1 MVQFNKKYLEFHEKL
16 KIKIFGTVESYCMKT
31 LRMKYPM
38 GLQNYY
44 EKVKIITTKH
54 LFKRQP
60 HKMVKQTKEIPR
72 QIADE
77 LFKCVWP
84 FCGVGA

>member
-1 MVQFNKKYLEFHEKL
+1 
-16 KIKIFGTVESYCMKT
+16 
-31 LRMKYPM
+31 M

-77 LFKCVWP
+77 LFKCV
-84 FCGVGA
+84 